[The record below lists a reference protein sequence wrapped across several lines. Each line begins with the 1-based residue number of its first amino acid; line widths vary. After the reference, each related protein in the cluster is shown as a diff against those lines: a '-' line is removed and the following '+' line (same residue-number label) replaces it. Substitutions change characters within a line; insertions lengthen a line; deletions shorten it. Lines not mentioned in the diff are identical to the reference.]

1 MTDENNF
8 VWEFACPKF
17 VDFTDS
23 KVLALNAE
31 EADKYFESEH
41 EFSFSSRNLTD
52 CLKVESLLAKAET
65 MASPLKTPNRPGSAS
80 SDYRTPEGR
89 EELESDEVFYTTR
102 KYFLRITE
110 CRRLTQTGATPYRI
124 PGSTTSK
131 KKSRRTPFQPKV
143 IEENAKQIE
152 EEELLVKNLAK
163 ALFIDN
169 EDAEPSDTKAKSCET
184 QVENKDNNCDEKAS
198 ETEDKE
204 NTRIIISEPSPEKSV
219 REEFES
225 TDEEEPKYST
235 DEEEAKESSEEYE
248 EAKELIEDRKAVSE
262 SAEECHA
269 VAVSVEDSR
278 EARESTEE
286 GEEAKEKEVKESVTI
301 GSDEKTPIPTSA
313 PNRKPTKPH
322 WTPTKPVSPKLTA
335 CKRKRTLTCVS
346 RVQQEENIAQSIKKN
361 PFKATPFNK
370 KTYLSTANVGVRRV
384 DPKPLTKPVP
394 FYFHSEER
402 IRARRSK
409 VSADLFSKLPTKAQT
424 TKKPQKPLL
433 P

>member
-1 MTDENNF
+1 MLTTAIF
-8 VWEFACPKF
+8 FLCLF
-17 VDFTDS
+17 
-23 KVLALNAE
+23 L
-31 EADKYFESEH
+31 ESEH
-41 EFSFSSRNLTD
+41 EFSFSSRNLSD

-65 MASPLKTPNRPGSAS
+65 MASPLKTPRPESAS
-80 SDYRTPEGR
+80 SDYRTPQSR
-89 EELESDEVFYTTR
+89 EELETDEVFYTTR
-102 KYFLRITE
+102 KYFLRETE
-110 CRRLTQTGATPYRI
+110 CRRLTQTGASPYRI
-124 PGSTTSK
+124 PGTTTSK

-169 EDAEPSDTKAKSCET
+169 EDAEPSANKGKM
-184 QVENKDNNCDEKAS
+184 VEEAQGESKDNNCDGDCDEKAS

-204 NTRIIISEPSPEKSV
+204 NTKIIISEPSPEKSV
-219 REEFES
+219 REDQFES

-235 DEEEAKESSEEYE
+235 DEEEAKDSSGEYE
-248 EAKELIEDRKAVSE
+248 EAKEAVEEQKETSE
-262 SAEECHA
+262 STEECQE
-269 VAVSVEDSR
+269 VAVSVEESR
-278 EARESTEE
+278 EAKESTEE
-286 GEEAKEKEVKESVTI
+286 GEEAKEKEVKDSASI
-301 GSDEKTPIPTSA
+301 GSDEKSPITTSA

-361 PFKATPFNK
+361 TFKATPFNK
-370 KTYLSTANVGVRRV
+370 KTYLSTLNVGVKRV
-384 DPKPLTKPVP
+384 DPKPTTKPVP
-394 FYFHSEER
+394 FHFHSEER

-409 VSADLFSKLPTKAQT
+409 VSADLFSKLPSKALT

-433 P
+433 S